1 MDHRVGQSH
10 AWFPYP
16 LIKGD
21 LLMKLCRRRLLAIL
35 IFTGGLF
42 GFQAQIGAQQI
53 RVVTTTPELADI
65 TKQIGKEL
73 VNVESLTRGVEFMHA
88 VPVKPSFVPRLNR
101 ADILVEMGLD
111 LEISWL
117 PALLEVASNS
127 KIFPGQTGN
136 IDCSV
141 GINVLEV
148 PRTVDRAEGDVHPK
162 GNPHYNLDPLNGR
175 IIARNIAGGLSRNYP
190 QHKAVFDKNLNA
202 YLGELDKAIARWQ
215 TMAAPLK
222 GVKIVTYHVEWSY
235 FANRFGLQQLGIIE
249 LKPGIEPT
257 PNHLVAL
264 AQKMQLEKAQV
275 IIYGAQ
281 SDRYPRQL
289 ASQTGA
295 AVVRLQSIAGGSAE
309 TDTYIKF
316 IDYNVRSLLAALKQG

>member
-1 MDHRVGQSH
+1 MNVTRRMMVFSLTVVLLVLGLE
-10 AWFPYP
+10 FPVY
-16 LIKGD
+16 
-21 LLMKLCRRRLLAIL
+21 
-35 IFTGGLF
+35 
-42 GFQAQIGAQQI
+42 AQRI
-53 RVVTTTPELADI
+53 RVITTTPELADI

-73 VNVESLTRGVEFMHA
+73 VDAESLTRGVEFMHA
-88 VPVKPSFVPRLNR
+88 VPVKPSFVPKLNR

-117 PALLEVASNS
+117 PALLEVANNN

-148 PRTVDRAEGDVHPK
+148 PRTVDRSEGDVHPK
-162 GNPHYNLDPLNGR
+162 GNPHYNLDPLSGK
-175 IIARNIAGGLSRNYP
+175 IMARNIADGLSRNYP
-190 QHKAVFDKNLNA
+190 QHKAVFDKNLNV

-215 TMAAPLK
+215 SMAAPLK
-222 GVKIVTYHVEWSY
+222 GVKIVTYHIEWSY
-235 FANRFGLQQLGIIE
+235 FANRFGLQQVGIIE

-257 PNHLVAL
+257 PNHLVGL
-264 AQKMQLEKAQV
+264 AQKMQQEKTQV

-295 AVVRLQSIAGGSAE
+295 SVVRLQSIAGGSAE

-316 IDYNVRSLLAALKQG
+316 IDYNVRSLLGAVKKG

>member
-1 MDHRVGQSH
+1 MT
-10 AWFPYP
+10 
-16 LIKGD
+16 IT
-21 LLMKLCRRRLLAIL
+21 RRKL
-35 IFTGGLF
+35 IFSLSAAALLLGIQF
-42 GFQAQIGAQQI
+42 PIYAQQI
-53 RVVTTTPELADI
+53 RVITTTPELADM

-73 VNVESLTRGVEFMHA
+73 VDVESLTRGVEFMHA
-88 VPVKPSFVPRLNR
+88 VPVKPSFVPKLNR

-117 PALLEVASNS
+117 PALLEVANNT
-127 KIFPGQTGN
+127 KILSGQSGN

-148 PRTVDRAEGDVHPK
+148 PRTVDRSEGDVHPK
-162 GNPHYNLDPLNGR
+162 GNPHYNLDPLSGR
-175 IIARNIAGGLSRNYP
+175 IIARNIADGLSRNYP

-215 TMAAPLK
+215 SMAAPLK
-222 GVKIVTYHVEWSY
+222 GVKIVTYHIEWSY
-235 FANRFGLQQLGIIE
+235 FANRFGLQQIGIIE

-264 AQKMQLEKAQV
+264 AQKMQQEKTQV

-295 AVVRLQSIAGGSAE
+295 SVVRLQSIAGGSAE

-316 IDYNVRSLLAALKQG
+316 IDYNVRSLLGAVKKG

>member
-1 MDHRVGQSH
+1 MNATRKMMVFSLLVLGLE
-10 AWFPYP
+10 FPVY
-16 LIKGD
+16 
-21 LLMKLCRRRLLAIL
+21 
-35 IFTGGLF
+35 
-42 GFQAQIGAQQI
+42 AQQI
-53 RVVTTTPELADI
+53 RVVTTTPELADM

-73 VNVESLTRGVEFMHA
+73 VDVESLTRGVEFMHA
-88 VPVKPSFVPRLNR
+88 VPVKPSFVPKLNR

-117 PALLEVASNS
+117 PALLEVANNT
-127 KIFPGQTGN
+127 KILSGQAAN

-148 PRTVDRAEGDVHPK
+148 PRTVDRSEGDVHPK
-162 GNPHYNLDPLNGR
+162 GNPHYNLDPLSGKTM
-175 IIARNIAGGLSRNYP
+175 ARNIADGLSRNYP
-190 QHKAVFDKNLNA
+190 QHKAVFEKNLNG

-215 TMAAPLK
+215 SMAAPLK

-235 FANRFGLQQLGIIE
+235 FANRFGLQQVGIIE

-264 AQKMQLEKAQV
+264 AQKMQQEKTQL

-295 AVVRLQSIAGGSAE
+295 SVVRLQSIAGGSAE
-309 TDTYIKF
+309 TDSYIKF
-316 IDYNVRSLLAALKQG
+316 IDYNVRSLLAAVKKS

>member
-1 MDHRVGQSH
+1 MNVTRRVMIFGLTVVLLFLGLE
-10 AWFPYP
+10 FPVY
-16 LIKGD
+16 
-21 LLMKLCRRRLLAIL
+21 
-35 IFTGGLF
+35 
-42 GFQAQIGAQQI
+42 AQRI

-73 VNVESLTRGVEFMHA
+73 VDVESLTRGVEFMHA
-88 VPVKPSFVPRLNR
+88 VPVKPSVVPKLNR

-117 PALLEVASNS
+117 PALLEVANNS
-127 KIFPGQTGN
+127 KIFPGQTSN

-148 PRTVDRAEGDVHPK
+148 PRTVDRSEGDVHPK
-162 GNPHYNLDPLNGR
+162 GNPHYNLDPLSGK
-175 IIARNIAGGLSRNYP
+175 IMARNIADGLSRNYP
-190 QHKAVFDKNLNA
+190 QHKAVFEKNLNA

-215 TMAAPLK
+215 SMAAPLK
-222 GVKIVTYHVEWSY
+222 GVKIVTYHIEWSY
-235 FANRFGLQQLGIIE
+235 FANRFGLQQVGIIE
-249 LKPGIEPT
+249 LKPGVEPT

-264 AQKMQLEKAQV
+264 AQRMQQEKAQL

-295 AVVRLQSIAGGSAE
+295 SVVRLQSIAGGSAE

-316 IDYNVRSLLAALKQG
+316 IDYNVRSLLGAVKKG